1 MEVYSSLGGIEDV
14 FPANHCKSWG
24 IEFEGIAVGLDE
36 QLHFNRY
43 RGITLEA
50 P

>member
-24 IEFEGIAVGLDE
+24 IEFEGIAVELDE
-36 QLHFNRY
+36 HF
-43 RGITLEA
+43 ISIAIE
-50 P
+50 